1 MMNMNTT
8 EATKLAQAAVE
19 TVTVGNPEPV
29 ADTTVL
35 FLNADGTY
43 SVTDNGEEVV
53 CKTASRAV
61 EIIVENL
68 TAAYGNE

>member
-1 MMNMNTT
+1 MNMNTT
-8 EATKLAQAAVE
+8 EATKLAQDAVS

-29 ADTTVL
+29 ADTTVI

-53 CKTASRAV
+53 CKTASDATR
-61 EIIVENL
+61 IIVENL
-68 TAAYGNE
+68 TAAYNNE

>member
-1 MMNMNTT
+1 MNKSKAT
-8 EATKLAQAAVE
+8 ELAKAAVA

-43 SVTDNGEEVV
+43 SVTDNGEEVI
-53 CKTASRAV
+53 CKTADATIQ
-61 EIIVENL
+61 IIVENL
-68 TAAYGNE
+68 TTPYNNE

>member
-1 MMNMNTT
+1 MNKSK
-8 EATKLAQAAVE
+8 ATDLAKAAVE

-43 SVTDNGEEVV
+43 SVTDNGEEVIA
-53 CKTASRAV
+53 KTKGQAI
-61 EIIVENL
+61 EFIVENL
-68 TAAYGNE
+68 TA